1 MFNYQMGD
9 MNVMSNTCNS
19 CNSGNTGT
27 MATMGTMGNM
37 TNQEVFE
44 IGANCLLVLKNR
56 LFAVVEIES
65 AVPGVDLSVYV
76 IIRID
81 QQTAM
86 QLHDAG
92 LEFCQIQN
100 SIPVATEGVNV
111 EFQCI
116 FINKNQAF
124 ALFDVEDDFDRAVFV
139 RIPLDEA
146 KKIIKK
152 GVPQCTVVDAR
163 SHH

>member
-1 MFNYQMGD
+1 MFEYQISD

-19 CNSGNTGT
+19 CNSDNTG
-27 MATMGTMGNM
+27 TMGTMGTM
-37 TNQEVFE
+37 TNEEIFE

-56 LFAVVEIES
+56 FFAVVEIES
-65 AVPGVDLSVYV
+65 AVPNVELSVYV

-146 KKIIKK
+146 KKMIRR